1 MLRQRSAKK
10 MRRYFTA
17 DQGKYEQITEQ
28 QNGWAERSKILL
40 FFHFLGLSLFNSL
53 LPVIDQNRIS
63 PYNINTSSRTQK
75 LRIKKYILIRGLL
88 VDRIPNPPN

>member
-17 DQGKYEQITEQ
+17 HQGKYEQITEQ

-40 FFHFLGLSLFNSL
+40 FFHFLRFSFFNSL

-63 PYNINTSSRTQK
+63 PYNINTSSSTQK
-75 LRIKKYILIRGLL
+75 LRIKKNI
-88 VDRIPNPPN
+88 N

>member
-1 MLRQRSAKK
+1 MG
-10 MRRYFTA
+10 RYFIA

-40 FFHFLGLSLFNSL
+40 FFHFLRLSLFNSL

-63 PYNINTSSRTQK
+63 PYNINTLSSTQK
-75 LRIKKYILIRGLL
+75 LRIKKNNNEGIIS
-88 VDRIPNPPN
+88 

>member
-1 MLRQRSAKK
+1 
-10 MRRYFTA
+10 MRLYFTA

-40 FFHFLGLSLFNSL
+40 FFHFLRLSLFDSL

-63 PYNINTSSRTQK
+63 PYNINTLSSSQK
-75 LRIKKYILIRGLL
+75 LRIKKNNNEGIIS
-88 VDRIPNPPN
+88 

>member
-40 FFHFLGLSLFNSL
+40 FFHFLGLSLCNSL

-63 PYNINTSSRTQK
+63 PYNINTSSSTQK
-75 LRIKKYILIRGLL
+75 LRTKNIY
-88 VDRIPNPPN
+88 

>member
-28 QNGWAERSKILL
+28 QNGWVERSKIL
-40 FFHFLGLSLFNSL
+40 FFLHFLRLSLCDSL

-63 PYNINTSSRTQK
+63 PYNNNTSSRTQK
-75 LRIKKYILIRGLL
+75 LRIKKNIRELL